1 MNWDGEVMPEQ
12 ILLMDKITKVY
23 SNGFIANHEVTFDC
37 TKSEIHALMGENGA
51 GKTTLMKILFG
62 FEDATE
68 GKIFIKGKEMKFK
81 GALDAINHGVGMVH
95 QHFMLVDELTV
106 AENIVLGSEPT
117 KSGTFF
123 DKNKAFKITRELS
136 EKYNLKVD
144 PTALV
149 GDVSVATKQKIEILK
164 ALLRGAEILV
174 LDEPTAVLTP
184 QETRELFV
192 ELKNLRASGHTIIFI
207 SHKLNEVK
215 ELCDRFTVL
224 RRGRVIGSG
233 SVKDYTPQELSNM
246 MVGRDVFLNIEKD
259 QANVGEEVGR
269 IEHLSYTNSFGKNLL
284 TDVSFSLRR
293 GKILGIAGV
302 EGNGQNE
309 LCEILTGLRTI
320 TRGEIAIKGKS
331 IRGMTIKQL
340 RELGIANISEDRM
353 TFGCSPL
360 STIAENLISDRFFK
374 KDFSGKVML
383 KRKEINKIVT
393 QYIEEFNIKCNGP
406 DDLVRELS
414 GGNIQKVVVAREFTS
429 GADII
434 VANQPTRGIDVGA
447 TEFIRRKLIELTR
460 QNNLSVLLVSAD
472 LNEVMEVSDSLIVM
486 SEGKIVAYFE
496 DASKV
501 TEDELGEYMLGLK
514 EMAPEEITRSLL

>member
-1 MNWDGEVMPEQ
+1 MAEQ

-23 SNGFIANHEVTFDC
+23 SNGFIANHAITFDC
-37 TKSEIHALMGENGA
+37 HKGEIHALMGENGA

-62 FEDATE
+62 FENATE
-68 GKIFIKGKEMKFK
+68 GKIFIKGREVKFK

-106 AENIVLGSEPT
+106 AENVVLGNEPT

-123 DKNKAFKITRELS
+123 DKAKAFEITRELAQ
-136 EKYNLKVD
+136 KYNLKVD

-149 GDVSVATKQKIEILK
+149 GDVSVAIKQKIEILK
-164 ALLRGAEILV
+164 ALLRGADILV

-192 ELKNLRASGHTIIFI
+192 ELKQLRESGHTIIFI

-215 ELCDRFTVL
+215 ELCNRFTVL
-224 RRGRVIGSG
+224 RRGRVIGNG
-233 SVKDYTPQELSNM
+233 DVADYTSQELSNM
-246 MVGRDVFLNIEKD
+246 MVGRDVILNITKD
-259 QANVGEEVGR
+259 EAKVGEEIGR
-269 IEHLSYTNSFGKNLL
+269 IEHLSYTNSFGKTLL
-284 TDVSFSLRR
+284 DDVSFSLRR
-293 GKILGIAGV
+293 GKILGVAGV

-309 LCEILTGLRTI
+309 LCEILTGLRKI
-320 TRGEIAIKGKS
+320 TRGEVTIKGKN
-331 IRGMTIKQL
+331 IRGMSIKHL

-353 TFGCSPL
+353 TFGCSPF
-360 STIAENLISDRFFK
+360 STIAENLISDRFYK
-374 KDFSGKVML
+374 KSYSGKVML
-383 KRKEINKIVT
+383 KHKEINKIVS

-434 VANQPTRGIDVGA
+434 IANQPTRGIDVGA
-447 TEFIRRKLIELTR
+447 TEFIRGKLIELTR
-460 QNNLSVLLVSAD
+460 RSNLSVLLVSAD
-472 LNEVMEVSDSLIVM
+472 LNEVMEVSDSMIVM
-486 SEGKIVAYFE
+486 SDGRIVAYFE

-514 EMAPEEITRSLL
+514 SMAPEEIVRSLYEIE